1 MTTKE
6 EGTETPKQDINP
18 LFQKPVLYKI
28 RIQKLELLSQSNSK
42 TIPYFNTS
50 RSSKKTKKYQ
60 LKDINFNTIFTYTE
74 RKKKLKNNEN
84 HKYDI
89 KNNINDKLSKNHNYN
104 FNYNNPIL
112 NNNLKRYTN
121 NSVNFKNFN
130 ELNKFYHPY
139 FIDKT
144 KKLLLF
150 TLKKERKQ
158 LFESPKHLPHI
169 NSSRNEYLSKESK
182 TCQKEN
188 MQLFLGIKQIKPIIL
203 DNYKMKD
210 LEIRDKV
217 DFDYFKYDKYQ
228 RIIRKALLHDINFD
242 TIHSNYLYLDYM
254 KSKPHKINYFE
265 DINIIPHLKNNLS
278 LSKHRFKDI
287 KLLNK
292 TLVNRNYITKKIS
305 LSLNRSFII
314 NSLLKK
320 MKEIEEERIRK
331 EDEYR
336 LKTRWNSD
344 EVYKEIKLSDYEK
357 KFEQFELQDYFGKS
371 MNYPL
376 VSFADKKIKENFFQ
390 KKLSD

>member
-1 MTTKE
+1 MTTRE
-6 EGTETPKQDINP
+6 EGTETPIQDIKP
-18 LFQKPVLYKI
+18 LFQKSVLYRI
-28 RIQKLELLSQSNSK
+28 RLQKLELFSKTNSK
-42 TIPYFNTS
+42 TIPYFNTC
-50 RSSKKTKKYQ
+50 RSIKKIKKNL
-60 LKDINFNTIFTYTE
+60 LKNNNFNTIFTYTD
-74 RKKKLKNNEN
+74 RKKKLRNNES
-84 HKYDI
+84 HKHDI
-89 KNNINDKLSKNHNYN
+89 KNDSNDKLIKNHN

-121 NSVNFKNFN
+121 NSINFKNFN
-130 ELNKFYHPY
+130 ELNKPYHPY

-158 LFESPKHLPHI
+158 LFESPNRLPHI
-169 NSSRNEYLSKESK
+169 NSSRNEFLNKESK
-182 TCQKEN
+182 TYKKEN

-203 DNYKMKD
+203 DNNKIKD
-210 LEIRDKV
+210 LEYRDKV
-217 DFDYFKYDKYQ
+217 DFDYFKNYKYK
-228 RIIRKALLHDINFD
+228 RMIKNALLHDINFD
-242 TIHSNYLYLDYM
+242 TIHSNYLYIDYM

-265 DINIIPHLKNNLS
+265 DINIIPHMKNNLS
-278 LSKHRFKDI
+278 LSKYRFKDI

-292 TLVNRNYITKKIS
+292 TLVNRNYMTKKIS

-314 NSLLKK
+314 KSLLKK

-371 MNYPL
+371 MNYPFVSL
-376 VSFADKKIKENFFQ
+376 VDKKIKENFFQ
-390 KKLSD
+390 KKF

>member
-6 EGTETPKQDINP
+6 EGTETPKQDIKP
-18 LFQKPVLYKI
+18 LLQKSVLYKI
-28 RIQKLELLSQSNSK
+28 RLQKLEFVSKSNTK
-42 TIPYFNTS
+42 TIPYFNTC
-50 RSSKKTKKYQ
+50 RNIKKAKKYQ
-60 LKDINFNTIFTYTE
+60 LRNNNFNTIFTYTD
-74 RKKKLKNNEN
+74 RKNKLRDNEN
-84 HKYDI
+84 HKHYNRNDS
-89 KNNINDKLSKNHNYN
+89 NDKLIKNYN
-104 FNYNNPIL
+104 FNYNNPIF

-130 ELNKFYHPY
+130 ELNKAYHPY
-139 FIDKT
+139 IIDKT
-144 KKLLLF
+144 KKLLLI
-150 TLKKERKQ
+150 TLEKERKQ
-158 LFESPKHLPHI
+158 LFESPKHLPYI
-169 NSSRNEYLSKESK
+169 NSPRNEYLHKESK
-182 TCQKEN
+182 TYQKEN
-188 MQLFLGIKQIKPIIL
+188 IQLFHGIKQIKPIIL
-203 DNYKMKD
+203 DNNKIKD
-210 LEIRDKV
+210 LEIRDTV
-217 DFDYFKYDKYQ
+217 DFDYFNNDEYK

-265 DINIIPHLKNNLS
+265 DINIIPHMQNNLS
-278 LSKHRFKDI
+278 LRNKRFKDI

-314 NSLLKK
+314 RSLLKK

-331 EDEYR
+331 EDEYK

-357 KFEQFELQDYFGKS
+357 KFKQFELQDYFGKS

-376 VSFADKKIKENFFQ
+376 VSLADKKIKENFFQ
-390 KKLSD
+390 KKL